1 MSLESML
8 ISHEHTYGWRIRGPG
23 KVGRKAS
30 FARNQFICAAYA
42 EGYTMKQIAA
52 LLRLDYTNV
61 YRLLRKETPYERGFH
76 FTKPAEEI
84 SPTV

>member
-23 KVGRKAS
+23 KVSRAAS
-30 FARNQFICAAYA
+30 FARNQFIVAAHG
-42 EGYTMKQIAA
+42 EGYDMKSIAA
-52 LLRLDYTNV
+52 ILRIDYTNV

-76 FTKPAEEI
+76 FTQPAEEI
-84 SPTV
+84 SQSV